1 MEPRGPGK
9 DNTPGQGLVLELEQG
24 LVPGLA
30 CDGLQVP
37 DGKDSNTAAQA
48 DTDRVNNRGLGTASC
63 KPRLN

>member
-24 LVPGLA
+24 LPVPGLA

-37 DGKDSNTAAQA
+37 DDKDSNTVVFV
-48 DTDRVNNRGLGTASC
+48 TSL
-63 KPRLN
+63 LF